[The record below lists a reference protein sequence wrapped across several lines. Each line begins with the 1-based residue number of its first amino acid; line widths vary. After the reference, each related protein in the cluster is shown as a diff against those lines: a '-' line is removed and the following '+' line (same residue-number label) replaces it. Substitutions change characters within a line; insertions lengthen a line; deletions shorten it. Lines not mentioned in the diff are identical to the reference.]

1 MKIIGQ
7 LGILAVGSCCQY
19 AVISRWSDE
28 NEIKT
33 RALFEKIE
41 NEYRAEMLIRSHKH
55 RTEMYTVS
63 QHIQMLENSIKDF
76 GKGP

>member
-7 LGILAVGSCCQY
+7 LCVLAVGSCCQY
-19 AVISRWSDE
+19 ALFSRWSDE

-33 RALFEKIE
+33 RALFEKME
-41 NEYRAEMLIRSHKH
+41 NEHRAELSIRTHKY

-63 QHIQMLENSIKDF
+63 QHVQVLENSIKDLR
-76 GKGP
+76 KGP